1 MDRPN
6 DSGKNRTQLANLR
19 VLAATPPKT
28 KSGQVVWAW
37 AEIQASLN
45 SGRSLKEIWEALRLD
60 GIVMSYD
67 QFRVYVS
74 RTRKRF
80 ARREEMA
87 PASSKALQ
95 ELEAPPAAST
105 PARDPLANIRRESER
120 KRASGFNYDPV
131 PNTAATGAEPLGSPR
146 ETAAPDELKAGGKRD
161 PWANVRRSEAKR
173 PGFHY
178 RPFEPGDEK
187 DLI

>member
-19 VLAATPPKT
+19 ALLAAPPKT

-37 AEIQASLN
+37 AEIQASLK
-45 SGRSLKEIWEALRLD
+45 SGRNLKEVWEALQLD

-74 RTRKRF
+74 RTRRRF
-80 ARREEMA
+80 ANRTDVARPSPQMLPDPNPQP
-87 PASSKALQ
+87 PAS
-95 ELEAPPAAST
+95 P
-105 PARDPLANIRRESER
+105 PARDPLANIRREAEL
-120 KRASGFNYDPV
+120 KRTSGFNYDPF
-131 PNTAATGAEPLGSPR
+131 PNTGPTEVPASPESAASDQRKATRKWDPL
-146 ETAAPDELKAGGKRD
+146 
-161 PWANVRRSEAKR
+161 ANVRRIEANR

-178 RPFEPGDEK
+178 RPAEPGDEK